1 MVVEVEVMG
10 AEAVEVVTK
19 GAVGVNKGVVVKDV
33 VFVSALI
40 VMVRIIQ

>member
-1 MVVEVEVMG
+1 MVVEVAVVGVKAMEVM
-10 AEAVEVVTK
+10 TK
-19 GAVGVNKGVVVKDV
+19 GAVVVNKGVMVEDV